1 MGLDPANAVSIFKNV
16 DALAAQN
23 SVDPFTA
30 GNRAGSRSVIKAGSP
45 KERAGK
51 QDPKLDK
58 GGEGKN
64 DYEQGGNIPE
74 GLAERQGGFNPPE
87 SFPIEPHR
95 LTNTNF
101 LQITATLTYAAEI
114 QSMEDGWTE
123 IESRIDHD
131 LETFIDSQIWKIKI
145 PLEDLYH
152 AIRAAAVD
160 RVMRLNGLDL
170 PKNFLRQLDSDRP
183 KSSVTFAIPRAGSLE
198 LTGTS
203 SQGGRVTGGDP
214 QIRHDLGKTNRWT
227 ILRSAFTLRKLRSE
241 SSEPSSIGPPQI
253 SDGKSLTPDDVEIS
267 SSGPKT
273 LEALLVRNGVRF
285 EGLDFQGSKILDWFN
300 FGQEKK
306 LTNDQKTDIWESLQ
320 NKLIKF
326 RSRHQENKPDP
337 KEADF
342 QLQFLEALYS
352 LGDYILRYRLL
363 PYKFVRHVEIFKP
376 DNLLKMV
383 EYNIELLFYR
393 SGPGGTFFE
402 DSESVV
408 PDLEYLISALSTA
421 DQKQI
426 VYVALSTIL
435 SHTPESFPS
444 GGLPSPRFA
453 EIREGISQ
461 VEFLEDAESL
471 RTALINTIDPSE
483 IVTEREHSSIFLLIE
498 KLINFFQE
506 PEITLNSDQRRI
518 EFQLVYYTL
527 AFLENYYPSIIEAIV
542 KRKGQPTLFKN
553 QLDFMTKYLR
563 FYRNR
568 RNQEDPKY
576 LGANPDITFL
586 KMATDNHF
594 RQWMRIFTFKIFGH
608 TSCIET
614 EPESRHQEFN
624 VWMGKTF

>member
-1 MGLDPANAVSIFKNV
+1 MLVSFERTFFCVALCAMGLDPANAVSIFKNV

-123 IESRIDHD
+123 IESRLIMTLRH
-131 LETFIDSQIWKIKI
+131 
-145 PLEDLYH
+145 LYH

-273 LEALLVRNGVRF
+273 LEALL
-285 EGLDFQGSKILDWFN
+285 
-300 FGQEKK
+300 EKK

-393 SGPGGTFFE
+393 SGPGERFSKT
-402 DSESVV
+402 
-408 PDLEYLISALSTA
+408 LTLSTA

-435 SHTPESFPS
+435 SHTPESFPW
-444 GGLPSPRFA
+444 GLPSPRFA

-506 PEITLNSDQRRI
+506 PEMTLNSDQRRI

-614 EPESRHQEFN
+614 EPESRHQN
-624 VWMGKTF
+624 STYGW